1 MEYISATMNFNII
14 EFENAKELVSGIFD
28 WYDCLH
34 KSNFSDVI
42 NFIDTT
48 IADIHYELDA
58 TSMNIKTIYSKL
70 FEGDKL
76 LPNMNFEYQSAYFE
90 ELHKLTKYA
99 KTYAEAL
106 TLLQG
111 DYVDAYI
118 TIREEYNKRG
128 V

>member
-1 MEYISATMNFNII
+1 MKYISATLNFKTIK
-14 EFENAKELVSGIFD
+14 FENAKELVSGIFD
-28 WYDCLH
+28 WYDYQH
-34 KSNFSDVI
+34 KSDFSDVT
-42 NFIDTT
+42 NFIDTV

-58 TSMNIKTIYSKL
+58 TSVNIQTIYSKL

-99 KTYAEAL
+99 KIYAEAL
-106 TLLQG
+106 TLLQC